1 MTVPADDDEE
11 GGGSVVRPFVLTRG
25 RTRVSGDVRIE
36 SLVTRSELS
45 PEKVTAL
52 DPGLRQIWTHLTERQ
67 SVAEVSA
74 KLGLPLG
81 VVLVLV
87 GDMSEQDLVAVHK
100 TAASNDTQ
108 LVRRLIDGVRAI

>member
-1 MTVPADDDEE
+1 MSLPADEDED
-11 GGGSVVRPFVLTRG
+11 GGGNVVRPYVLTRG

-36 SLVTRSELS
+36 SLVSRRELS
-45 PEKVTAL
+45 PAKVRTL
-52 DPGLRQIWTHLTERQ
+52 EPSLRQIWTQLAERQ

-74 KLGLPLG
+74 KLSLPLG

-100 TAASNDTQ
+100 TAESNDTQ